1 MLKLVQHGI
10 WEFLQEMGGKT
21 LPILKFF
28 IDTKQTLSYTK
39 IIKARSFYGRIPGIR
54 KTAAG
59 IRAVLYN

>member
-1 MLKLVQHGI
+1 MLKQVHHDI
-10 WEFLQEMGGKT
+10 WKFLHEMGGNT

-59 IRAVLYN
+59 IQAVLHN